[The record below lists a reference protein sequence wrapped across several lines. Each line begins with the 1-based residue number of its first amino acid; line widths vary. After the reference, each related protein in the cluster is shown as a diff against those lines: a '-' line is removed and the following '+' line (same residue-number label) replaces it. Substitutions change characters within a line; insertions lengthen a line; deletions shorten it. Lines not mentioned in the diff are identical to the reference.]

1 MGCATGAEAGPG
13 VGGLDDQDPDAV
25 LADLVVQRL
34 GVALDGVL
42 RRDVE
47 GHEGL
52 GGDPEDGRDV
62 DDASATLGAHVR
74 QDGLRHTDDT
84 EDVDVQDALGLGDGV
99 LLHGA
104 RRADAR
110 VVDQDVDAPEPVD
123 HLCDRSGGRVV
134 AAHVEIEVRHTG
146 GRSESGGLAAGSDHL
161 VTRRDEGAGRLL
173 ADSR

>member
-74 QDGLRHTDDT
+74 QDGLRHAD
-84 EDVDVQDALGLGDGV
+84 EAKDVDVEDPLV
-99 LLHGA
+99 
-104 RRADAR
+104 
-110 VVDQDVDAPEPVD
+110 
-123 HLCDRSGGRVV
+123 LCDRNLLGSTRCADPGIVDEDVESPEPLDHPLDDGGDRLVTG
-134 AAHVEIEVRHTG
+134 HVEIEERHT
-146 GRSESGGLAAGSDHL
+146 
-161 VTRRDEGAGRLL
+161 VTMG
-173 ADSR
+173 DS